1 MAAWLERV
9 VWAWVGESEVED
21 SAVDSGT
28 SVMEQMQMVL
38 AISAGSGG
46 ELAVTGKG
54 GQGKRRAGSATRT
67 YAINQS
73 FIHVSALLNVQVFIL
88 VHGEK

>member
-46 ELAVTGKG
+46 ELAVTGTARGNG
-54 GQGKRRAGSATRT
+54 GPVPQRVRTRST
-67 YAINQS
+67 K
-73 FIHVSALLNVQVFIL
+73 VFFTFPL
-88 VHGEK
+88 C